1 MATTTKTKTK
11 AKAANTGPAGFEF
24 ASEMFD
30 VTKAQENFE
39 KAAESFGEMTA
50 FSQDTLE
57 AIVASATAATKGAE
71 EINGQAVSFAKDS
84 FEKGA
89 EMTKAAMTAKSV
101 QEVIEIQTDFTK
113 TIFDAYMAQAN
124 KIADVMTQTTAQ
136 ASEPINGRF
145 NAFVEAVQSA
155 R

>member
-11 AKAANTGPAGFEF
+11 AKTANTGPAGFDF

-30 VTKAQENFE
+30 VTKTQENFE

-50 FSQDTLE
+50 FGTETVE
-57 AIVASATAATKGAE
+57 AVVASATAATKGAE
-71 EINGQAVSFAKDS
+71 EINEHAVSFAKDS
-84 FEKGA
+84 FEKSA
-89 EMTKAAMTAKSV
+89 EMAKAAMTAKSV
-101 QEVIEIQTDFTK
+101 QEVLEIQTNFTK
-113 TIFDAYMAQAN
+113 TFFDAYIAQAN
-124 KIADVMTQTTAQ
+124 KIADVMTQTTSQ